1 LANFRRFPDA
11 LAYFL
16 YWDQP
21 LNGPVPPTAAVKS
34 THVLTG
40 SADAEAAFREGAK
53 PRYPRMANFSFDYGN
68 SHWTVL
74 DANTYMDWHNPSL
87 REWLQKDLAAA
98 QSATWR
104 FVAFH
109 QPGFNSSKEHFSEQQ
124 MRPLSPI
131 FEEGNVDIVFAGHV
145 HNYQRSFPLEFA
157 PKAQPDGAPAGPKGE
172 VAGDWKLDKKFGD
185 GDHGKPHGVLY
196 IVSGAGG
203 AELYNPEQQTDPA
216 SWQTFTNKFISQV
229 HSLSVVDID
238 GKTLRFKQVSET
250 GEVIDSFRI
259 AK

>member
-1 LANFRRFPDA
+1 
-11 LAYFL
+11 
-16 YWDQP
+16 
-21 LNGPVPPTAAVKS
+21 VPPTDAVKA

-40 SADAEAAFREGAK
+40 STEAQAAFREGAK

-74 DANTYMDWHNPSL
+74 DANTYMDWQNQSL

-104 FVAFH
+104 FVALH

-131 FEEGNVDIVFAGHV
+131 FEAGHVDIVFAGHV
-145 HNYQRSFPLEFA
+145 HNYQRSFPLEFV
-157 PKAQPDGAPAGPKGE
+157 PKPQPDGSRAGPKGE
-172 VAGDWKLDKKFGD
+172 VAGDWKLAKEFGD

-196 IVSGAGG
+196 VVSGGGG
-203 AELYNPEQQTDPA
+203 AELYNPEQQADPA

-229 HSLSVVDID
+229 HSRSAVDVD
-238 GKTLRFKQVSET
+238 GKTSRLKQVS
-250 GEVIDSFRI
+250 GNGGVVDSFRI
-259 AK
+259 AR